1 MVKLKRMMGW
11 GKPLGMA
18 PCMSLHMEGQVEVA
32 FSWARYSHCRWL
44 HCCSGAKQ
52 R

>member
-32 FSWARYSHCRWL
+32 FSPIVAGYGAVLLQAS
-44 HCCSGAKQ
+44 SGN
-52 R
+52 